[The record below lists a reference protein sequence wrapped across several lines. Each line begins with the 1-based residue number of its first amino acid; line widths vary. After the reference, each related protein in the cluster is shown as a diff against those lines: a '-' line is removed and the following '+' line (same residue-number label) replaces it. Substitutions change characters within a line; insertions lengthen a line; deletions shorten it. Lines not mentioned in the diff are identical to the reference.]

1 MLLTRRVS
9 FLGGKGGVG
18 KTTVAAAAAL
28 AAADAGQR
36 TLLVST
42 DPAHS
47 TSDVLELQ
55 LGSDIRA
62 VTANLDALELDPE
75 REAELYIADVK
86 DRLAEAVP
94 PRLVAEVE
102 RQIDI
107 AKVSPGAEEA
117 ALFER
122 FARVLEESGGYER
135 VVFDT
140 APTGQTLR
148 LLGLPELMTVW
159 MSGLIQR
166 RRKVSALGRMWR
178 NVAGASAGSDPGGTR
193 DGSAGRRFESGD
205 ADPVLTALE
214 QRRDRFVRAREVLT
228 DPEETC
234 FLFVLTP
241 QRLPILETARAVRT
255 LRKYDIPVG
264 GVVVNQVE
272 PEIADPDSAHGSVG
286 RQRECMAT
294 IRSEFADIPRW
305 TLPRVENEVVGL
317 EALRELARMI
327 AVESA
332 PSTRRHGG

>member
-1 MLLTRRVS
+1 MLLNRRVS

-18 KTTVAAAAAL
+18 KTTVASAAAL

-47 TSDVLELQ
+47 TSDVLEVK
-55 LGSDIRA
+55 LGSDVRA
-62 VTANLDALELDPE
+62 VTEYLDALELDPE
-75 REAELYIADVK
+75 REAEKYISDVK

-94 PRLVAEVE
+94 PRLVVEVE

-107 AKVSPGAEEA
+107 ARVSPGAQEA

-178 NVAGASAGSDPGGTR
+178 NVAGASAGSDA
-193 DGSAGRRFESGD
+193 DS
-205 ADPVLTALE
+205 DPVLTALE

-228 DPEETC
+228 DPEQTC

-255 LRKYDIPVG
+255 LRKYAIPVG
-264 GVVVNQVE
+264 GVVVNQME
-272 PEIADPDSAHGSVG
+272 PEIVDPDVAHSDAG
-286 RQRECMAT
+286 RQSDSMAT
-294 IRSEFADIPRW
+294 IRSEFAEIPRW
-305 TLPRVENEVVGL
+305 TLPRMGNEVVGL

-327 AVESA
+327 AVESS
-332 PSTRRHGG
+332 PSTRRFGG

>member
-18 KTTVAAAAAL
+18 KTTVASAAAL

-47 TSDVLELQ
+47 TSDVLEVK
-55 LGSDIRA
+55 LGSDVRA
-62 VTANLDALELDPE
+62 VTEYLDALELDPE
-75 REAELYIADVK
+75 REAEKYISDVK

-94 PRLVAEVE
+94 PRLVVEVE

-107 AKVSPGAEEA
+107 ARVSPGAQEA

-135 VVFDT
+135 IVFDT

-148 LLGLPELMTVW
+148 LLGLPELMSVW

-178 NVAGASAGSDPGGTR
+178 NVAGASAGSDLDGTR
-193 DGSAGRRFESGD
+193 DDSAERGFESGD

-214 QRRDRFVRAREVLT
+214 QRRDRFIRAREVLT
-228 DPEETC
+228 DQEQTC

-241 QRLPILETARAVRT
+241 QRLPILETARAVHT
-255 LRKYDIPVG
+255 LRKYHIPVG

-272 PEIADPDSAHGSVG
+272 PETVDPDAAHGNLG
-286 RQRECMAT
+286 RQGECMAT
-294 IRSEFADIPRW
+294 IRTEFADIPRW
-305 TLPRVENEVVGL
+305 ALPRLENEVVGL
-317 EALRELARMI
+317 EALRELARTI
-327 AVESA
+327 AVES
-332 PSTRRHGG
+332 SSTTRRSGG

>member
-1 MLLTRRVS
+1 MLLTRRIS

-18 KTTVAAAAAL
+18 KTTVASAAAL
-28 AAADAGQR
+28 AAADGGRR

-47 TSDVLELQ
+47 TSDVLQVQ
-55 LGSDIRA
+55 LGSE
-62 VTANLDALELDPE
+62 VQSVSQNFDALELDPE
-75 REAELYIADVK
+75 REAESYIADVK

-107 AKVSPGAEEA
+107 AGVSPGAAEA

-122 FARVLEESGGYER
+122 FARVLEEAEAYER

-148 LLGLPELMTVW
+148 LLGLPELMTAW

-178 NVAGASAGSDPGGTR
+178 NVAGASAGGDSEGTQ
-193 DGSAGRRFESGD
+193 GVSAEGRIGKPEV
-205 ADPVLTALE
+205 DPVLVTLE
-214 QRRDRFVRAREVLT
+214 QRRDRFVRARHVLT
-228 DPEETC
+228 DPARTS

-241 QRLPILETARAVRT
+241 QRLPILETARAVST
-255 LRKYDIPVG
+255 LRKYHIPVG
-264 GVVVNQVE
+264 GVIVNQVE
-272 PEIADPDSAHGSVG
+272 PDAASDTAARG
-286 RQRECMAT
+286 RVDRQGEFLET
-294 IRSEFADIPRW
+294 IKTEFADTPRW
-305 TLPRVENEVVGL
+305 LVPRMEEEVVGL
-317 EALRELARMI
+317 AALRELGRMMTM
-327 AVESA
+327 ESV
-332 PSTRRHGG
+332 P

>member
-1 MLLTRRVS
+1 VLLTRRIS

-18 KTTVAAAAAL
+18 KTTVASAAAL
-28 AAADAGQR
+28 AAADGGRR

-47 TSDVLELQ
+47 TSDVLQVQ
-55 LGSDIRA
+55 LGSDVRA
-62 VTANLDALELDPE
+62 VTENLDAMELDPE
-75 REAELYIADVK
+75 REAEAYISDVK
-86 DRLAEAVP
+86 NRLAEAVP

-122 FARVLEESGGYER
+122 FARVLDESAAYER

-166 RRKVSALGRMWR
+166 RRKVSALGKMWR
-178 NVAGASAGSDPGGTR
+178 NVAGASAGSESDGRP
-193 DGSAGRRFESGD
+193 DGSTDRRTGGVD
-205 ADPVLTALE
+205 VDPVLTALE
-214 QRRDRFVRAREVLT
+214 QRRDRFIRAREILT
-228 DPEETC
+228 DPEQTC

-241 QRLPILETARAVRT
+241 QRLPILETARAIRT
-255 LRKYDIPVG
+255 LRKYHIPVG
-264 GVVVNQVE
+264 GVVVNQFE
-272 PEIADPDSAHGSVG
+272 LEFAASAGDRDRMA
-286 RQRECMAT
+286 RQSACMET
-294 IRSEFADIPRW
+294 IGSEFADTRRW
-305 TLPRVENEVVGL
+305 LLPRLDREVVGL
-317 EALRELARMI
+317 DALREVGRLMT
-327 AVESA
+327 VESV
-332 PSTRRHGG
+332 P

>member
-18 KTTVAAAAAL
+18 KTTIASAAAL
-28 AAADAGQR
+28 SAADAGQR

-62 VTANLDALELDPE
+62 ITANLDALELDPE
-75 REAELYIADVK
+75 REAALYIADVK

-178 NVAGASAGSDPGGTR
+178 NVAGASAGSDA
-193 DGSAGRRFESGD
+193 DS
-205 ADPVLTALE
+205 DPVLTALE

-228 DPEETC
+228 DPEQTC

-241 QRLPILETARAVRT
+241 QRLPILETARAVR
-255 LRKYDIPVG
+255 
-264 GVVVNQVE
+264 
-272 PEIADPDSAHGSVG
+272 
-286 RQRECMAT
+286 EC
-294 IRSEFADIPRW
+294 R
-305 TLPRVENEVVGL
+305 
-317 EALRELARMI
+317 
-327 AVESA
+327 
-332 PSTRRHGG
+332 